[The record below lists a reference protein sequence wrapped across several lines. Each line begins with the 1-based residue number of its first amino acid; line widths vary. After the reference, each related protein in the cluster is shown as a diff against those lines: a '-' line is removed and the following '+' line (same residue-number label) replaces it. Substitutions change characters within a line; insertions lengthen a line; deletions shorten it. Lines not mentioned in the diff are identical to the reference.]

1 MRYWPSVRVA
11 NQSKNIRFIV
21 PYCKASRKRN
31 CDLECHSWLWQ
42 EPFPCFDF
50 DGMMTETRDIVKDFS
65 YGWWSLVQVGA
76 DLCISRQVAEREV
89 VGSYPGQTKT
99 QDDLIMCAVLGEFQ

>member
-1 MRYWPSVRVA
+1 
-11 NQSKNIRFIV
+11 
-21 PYCKASRKRN
+21 
-31 CDLECHSWLWQ
+31 
-42 EPFPCFDF
+42 
-50 DGMMTETRDIVKDFS
+50 MMTETRDIVKDFS

-99 QDDLIMCAVLGEFQ
+99 QDDLIMCAVFGEFQ